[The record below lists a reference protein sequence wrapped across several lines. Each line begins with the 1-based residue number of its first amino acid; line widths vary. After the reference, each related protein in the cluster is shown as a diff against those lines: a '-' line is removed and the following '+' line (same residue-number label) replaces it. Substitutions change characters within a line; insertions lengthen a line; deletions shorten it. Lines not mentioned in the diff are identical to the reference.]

1 MNYQHPDFY
10 AAWAQGGRRA
20 YCYLRTARE
29 WAMSSRDYVTAAE
42 LDFLEDVLNVK
53 TVLEVEAR
61 DPRAFA
67 A

>member
-1 MNYQHPDFY
+1 MNYQHPDFF

-29 WAMSSRDYVTAAE
+29 WAMSSRDYATAAE

-53 TVLEVEAR
+53 TVLEIQAR
-61 DPRAFA
+61 DPQAFA